1 MSVGFPGPPPK
12 NPLIGR
18 QAVIVDD
25 DRSVLSLFVRAFR
38 EAGCDVVAFSDFLDA
53 KDHLSHSTPDI
64 LVTDL
69 RLGAFNG
76 LHLVA
81 LSHLRE
87 ANVTAIVLTG
97 HDDPV
102 LEREA
107 TAAHALYVV
116 KPVTP
121 EHLLEIVG
129 KARWGN

>member
-1 MSVGFPGPPPK
+1 MNSDWPGPPPT
-12 NPLIGR
+12 NTLAGC

-25 DRSVLSLFVRAFR
+25 DRAVLSLFVRAFR

-64 LVTDL
+64 LITDL

-81 LSHLRE
+81 LCHPPE
-87 ANVTAIVLTG
+87 GGVTAIVLTG

-102 LEREA
+102 LHREA
-107 TAAHALYVV
+107 AAAHALYVV

-121 EHLLEIVG
+121 EHLLDIVG
-129 KARWGN
+129 KARTDR